1 MSRSVESDIA
11 PSQRPKA
18 QACEGVGA
26 TPKEVTTSLDRDREP
41 TRILRDPAAAGLGVT
56 SSAGR
61 RQGGFALA
69 NLLATLAADYAAL
82 LAARLLLALS
92 AATFMPAASGYA
104 ARLGGAQRHGRALS
118 MITDGLTLAIVVGVR
133 LGVLVNEE
141 VAGAPHSSA
150 WPGRR
155 CSRCSASSPGS
166 RTSRLPLTERMIW
179 PLALTCG
186 VPTLA
191 LLLARLL

>member
-1 MSRSVESDIA
+1 M
-11 PSQRPKA
+11 
-18 QACEGVGA
+18 
-26 TPKEVTTSLDRDREP
+26 
-41 TRILRDPAAAGLGVT
+41 
-56 SSAGR
+56 
-61 RQGGFALA
+61 GGFMLA
-69 NLLATLAADYAAL
+69 NLLAALAADYAAL

-118 MITDGLTLAIVVGVR
+118 MITDRLTLAIVVGVR
-133 LGVLVNEE
+133 LGVLVSE
-141 VAGAPHSSA
+141 GF
-150 WPGRR
+150 GRR
-155 CSRCSASSPGS
+155 ATFLGMAGPAALSQLGILACSHA
-166 RTSRLPLTERMIW
+166 SRLPLTERMIW